1 METLLAPGPIPKTKI
16 LVVDDHPLFRAGL
29 VRLLEDETDLVVC
42 GEAESAPT
50 AIAAVTEFA
59 PDLVLLD
66 LRLHN
71 ADGLELIKSLKA
83 MDPNLSI
90 LVISQF
96 EESLFAERA
105 LRAGASGYVMKQE
118 ASEEV
123 LVAIR
128 TVLAGDDYVSR
139 KIAMRLFRKSIEE
152 EPAEVPPGDAK
163 KLTDRELQIF
173 QLLGCG
179 MSIKQIAGEL
189 HLSGK
194 TVETHRENIK
204 NKLGYESA
212 AELAEGAARWVAEH
226 LLPPTP
232 TPTSATW
239 IRPLNTTPLS
249 SRCPE
254 ALP

>member
-1 METLLAPGPIPKTKI
+1 METSFPPGPIPKTKI

-29 VRLLEDETDLVVC
+29 IRLLQDETDLVIC
-42 GEAESAPT
+42 GEADSAP
-50 AIAAVTEFA
+50 AALAAVTEFA

-71 ADGLELIKSLKA
+71 ADGLELIKALKA
-83 MDPNLSI
+83 VAPALSI
-90 LVISQF
+90 LIISQF

-123 LVAIR
+123 LLAVR
-128 TVLAGDDYVSR
+128 TVLSGEDYVSR

-179 MSIKQIAGEL
+179 MGVRHIATEF
-189 HLSGK
+189 HLSVK
-194 TVETHRENIK
+194 TVEAHRENIK

-226 LLPPTP
+226 LLPPTA

-239 IRPLNTTPLS
+239 PRPRSTTPLGI
-249 SRCPE
+249 
-254 ALP
+254 